1 MILYYWRVIND
12 HVFSIDSIINN
23 FTIQNQYK
31 LYSLYSVFSTQNF
44 VSSFYYSNFCI
55 QILVL
60 KNSDSE
66 FCIQTF
72 GTQNLVSH
80 FYYSNALNLDLNT
93 FIGKTFILKV
103 DVFNVVVLKLIIFK
117 VIDLKVLIINSI
129 IQSCIW
135 LQLQFDSFIF
145 EIILIMIY

>member
-1 MILYYWRVIND
+1 MIMFFQLIQLLIILLFKINTNCIHCIQFSVLKILYPV
-12 HVFSIDSIINN
+12 
-23 FTIQNQYK
+23 
-31 LYSLYSVFSTQNF
+31 
-44 VSSFYYSNFCI
+44 YYSNFCI

-80 FYYSNALNLDLNT
+80 FYYSNALNLDLNK

-129 IQSCIW
+129 IQSCI
-135 LQLQFDSFIF
+135 
-145 EIILIMIY
+145 

>member
-31 LYSLYSVFSTQNF
+31 LYSLYSVFSTKNF
-44 VSSFYYSNFCI
+44 VSSLLFKLLYSDFST
-55 QILVL
+55 Q
-60 KNSDSE
+60 KFW

-72 GTQNLVSH
+72 GTQNFVSH
-80 FYYSNALNLDLNT
+80 FYYSNALNSDLNT

-129 IQSCIW
+129 IQSCIL
-135 LQLQFDSFIF
+135 LQLQFDSFFF

>member
-1 MILYYWRVIND
+1 MFFQLIQLLI
-12 HVFSIDSIINN
+12 N

-60 KNSDSE
+60 KNSDSQ

-72 GTQNLVSH
+72 GTQNFASH

-93 FIGKTFILKV
+93 FIDKTFILKV
-103 DVFNVVVLKLIIFK
+103 DVSNVVVLKLIVFK

-129 IQSCIW
+129 IQSCI
-135 LQLQFDSFIF
+135 
-145 EIILIMIY
+145 